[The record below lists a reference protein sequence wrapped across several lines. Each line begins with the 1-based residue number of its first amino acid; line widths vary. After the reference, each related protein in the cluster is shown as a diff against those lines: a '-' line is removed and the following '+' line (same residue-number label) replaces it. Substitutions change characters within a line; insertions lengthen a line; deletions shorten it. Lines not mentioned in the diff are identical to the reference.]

1 MIQILEKIG
10 CVELYGIK
18 KTGKAGP
25 FAART
30 TIEIGRLQ
38 SIESSFRS
46 IVSVVR
52 KLTKRIVNQIIILS
66 FLCEVPIGR
75 FAHDQDIYVDPKPE
89 AILRL
94 GEFIGEKKYEK
105 DYVPKCSCHSKT
117 DS

>member
-38 SIESSFRS
+38 SIESTFRS
-46 IVSVVR
+46 IVSVR
-52 KLTKRIVNQIIILS
+52 KLNKKLFNQIIILW
-66 FLCEVPIGR
+66 FLCEVPIDR

-117 DS
+117 DT